1 MRDAHSI
8 WYCYV
13 EKMVVNQLFQVQFF
27 VVGQKSS
34 HSAASGHRFCWLH
47 KFSWL
52 LAEKATNQAMISIC
66 QEFINHSVEVRWR
79 HPEFKQRWNLA
90 PKVWMPTHFRGFP
103 IFKIFWWTWKSD
115 GILSIKGKPG
125 RHSDGIGTAW
135 TEQRFIRGKSKMLNT
150 CAGEFQKHKSTIVSV
165 DLEFNSDAWLP
176 VWRRTV
182 DATTIIFWARCFDQH
197 RTASGRHG

>member
-79 HPEFKQRWNLA
+79 HPEFKQRWNLVSRKWVGGFWT
-90 PKVWMPTHFRGFP
+90 PKWDPWDRKSW
-103 IFKIFWWTWKSD
+103 IFISTLVLKVSRQNWF
-115 GILSIKGKPG
+115 G
-125 RHSDGIGTAW
+125 RHQDGIGTACDSQSNELK
-135 TEQRFIRGKSKMLNT
+135 T
-150 CAGEFQKHKSTIVSV
+150 QKYF
-165 DLEFNSDAWLP
+165 FN
-176 VWRRTV
+176 
-182 DATTIIFWARCFDQH
+182 
-197 RTASGRHG
+197 